1 MPKNL
6 HHPFPRPSFCCIW
19 LAACCQRYFHS
30 LQLHHQ
36 KPPQCRNYGIVS
48 RQSTSLS
55 IKKKEPANN
64 SYKKKDKQNAEYTC
78 SEFDCIFDSE
88 QVKSKYKHADSFGI
102 DGNYNPVN
110 GLLFQE
116 ALIDHMR
123 EFKAIAGTYHG
134 TPVDHYL
141 NPNTRLNVM
150 VNRQT
155 GRFWS
160 AWELSETQ
168 LEHVLEHGNL
178 GGG

>member
-1 MPKNL
+1 MTNAVPLPGADAFMN
-6 HHPFPRPSFCCIW
+6 
-19 LAACCQRYFHS
+19 
-30 LQLHHQ
+30 Q
-36 KPPQCRNYGIVS
+36 KPPQCRNYGIIS
-48 RQSTSLS
+48 RASTVLS
-55 IKKKEPANN
+55 IKKKEPLNN
-64 SYKKKDKQNAEYTC
+64 NNNNKKNNQNVEYIC

-88 QVKSKYKHADSFGI
+88 QVKSKYKHAHRFGI

-116 ALIDHMR
+116 ALIDHMK
-123 EFKAIAGTYHG
+123 EFKAIPGTYHG
-134 TPVDHYL
+134 VPADHYL
-141 NPNTRLNVM
+141 DPNTRLNVM

-160 AWELSETQ
+160 AWKLSKTQ